1 MPVEPLGSTTKGNR
15 LHIGFYGRTNVGKS
29 SFINYLAAQQVSITS
44 PVPGTTTDI
53 VEKAMEILPLG
64 PVLLIDTAGLDDET
78 ILGRLRKE
86 RTIESLSRVDV
97 AVLVVEADS
106 WGDTE
111 EWAVEA
117 FRKKGIPYMVVVNK
131 IDQKKPSDNFFEL
144 IKPYLYKLPK
154 ADSDRPESYAYMEA
168 SSLDHSRDD
177 YRKKFKE
184 ILIKIAPDDFVNNPP
199 LLADLL
205 PAGSHVVFVVPIDLQ
220 APKGRLIL
228 PQVQAIREAL
238 DADAMV
244 SVVKEREL
252 PAFLERLK
260 EKPRLIVCDSQVV
273 NRVVADVPEGV
284 LFTTFSILFARN
296 KGDLI
301 EYAKGAAHIVSL
313 KPGDRVLIAEAC
325 THHPIEDDIGRVK
338 IPRWLRQ
345 YVGGDL
351 VIENLGGRSWAKNLS
366 IYDLVIHCGGCM
378 LNRRAMLNRISE
390 AREAGVPI
398 TNYGVAISF
407 LQGVLEKALSPFPSA
422 YLAFKKELEKIKTK
436 A

>member
-1 MPVEPLGSTTKGNR
+1 MPVEPLGSTTRGNR

-29 SFINYLAAQQVSITS
+29 SFINYLAAQEVSITS

-53 VEKAMEILPLG
+53 VEKAMEILPIG
-64 PVLLIDTAGLDDET
+64 PVLLIDTAGLDDES
-78 ILGRLRKE
+78 ILGKLRKE
-86 RTIESLSRVDV
+86 RTIESLNRVDV
-97 AVLVVEADS
+97 AVLVVEPDR

-111 EWAVEA
+111 TWAVES
-117 FRKKGIPYMVVVNK
+117 FRKKNIPYMIVVNK
-131 IDQKKPSDNFFEL
+131 TDERKPTPEFIEKIKKFLFRKDAV
-144 IKPYLYKLPK
+144 I
-154 ADSDRPESYAYMEA
+154 EA
-168 SSLDHSRDD
+168 SSVDHKIDD
-177 YRKKFKE
+177 YRKRFKE
-184 ILIKIAPDDFVNNPP
+184 VLVKIAPDDFINNPP

-228 PQVQAIREAL
+228 PQVQSIREAL

-273 NRVVADVPEGV
+273 NKVVADVPEGT

-296 KGDLI
+296 RGDLV
-301 EYAKGAAHIVSL
+301 EYARGAAHIASL

-325 THHPIEDDIGRVK
+325 THHAIEDDIGRVK

-351 VIENLGGRSWAKNLS
+351 EIENLGGRAWSKDLEG
-366 IYDLVIHCGGCM
+366 YDLVIHCGACM
-378 LNRRAMLNRISE
+378 LNRRAVLNRIQQV
-390 AREAGVPI
+390 REAGVPI

-407 LQGVLEKALSPFPSA
+407 LQGVLKRALSPFPSA
-422 YLAFKKELEKIKTK
+422 YLAFEKEMKNLTKSGTEKAQTKK
-436 A
+436 